1 MSGPQKTILAVDDE
15 HDITDM
21 LTLLLESEGYRVLT
35 ASGGAEAL
43 ALLEKDVPD
52 LILLDIMMPD
62 VDGHQVCQGVRA
74 RRELA
79 KVPVMML
86 TAKNDIAHIAQA
98 VDDGADGFIVKPF
111 EVDQFLRLVRF
122 RLEGRQGD
130 FYRSSRPVAEASEVE
145 RKQLADDERIVFIDL
160 IEPEDCFSI
169 VTDACQGQAQT
180 LLSLWQEETRGEEL
194 QTTALVR
201 VESTAHFGEFLN
213 TIFQAPG
220 VQVLNCFIYRGFAD
234 IPSDIMPG
242 GQA

>member
-15 HDITDM
+15 RDITDM

-43 ALLEKDVPD
+43 ALLEKEAPD
-52 LILLDIMMPD
+52 LILLDIMMPG

-74 RRELA
+74 RRDLA
-79 KVPVMML
+79 EVPVMML

-122 RLEGRQGD
+122 RLEGQRGD
-130 FYRSSRPVAEASEVE
+130 FYRSSRPVTEASETD

-169 VTDACQGQAQT
+169 VTDACKGQTHT
-180 LLSLWQEETRGEEL
+180 LLSLWQEETKGGEL
-194 QTTALVR
+194 QTTALVS
-201 VESTAHFGEFLN
+201 VESTAHFGELLN
-213 TIFQAPG
+213 TIFQARG
-220 VQVLNCFIYRGFAD
+220 VQVLNCFIYRGFTE
-234 IPSDIMPG
+234 IPSDIMHG